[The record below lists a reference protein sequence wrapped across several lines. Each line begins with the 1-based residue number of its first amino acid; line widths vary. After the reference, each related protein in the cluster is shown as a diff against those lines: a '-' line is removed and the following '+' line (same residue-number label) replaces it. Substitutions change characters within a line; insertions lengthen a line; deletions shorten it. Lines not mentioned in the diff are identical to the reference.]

1 MTEQL
6 SRKQVEWLRDAATEF
21 ASTQMKMTMKPEEVL
36 QLTTALLAG
45 MDSKPVAKVE
55 TVGVCWY
62 ADNGV
67 PRKPAVGAA
76 LYAAAPAPVV
86 PGELHPDTQKLVADF
101 CAALAEKLYKAQ
113 LKYGYDADWKQDGW
127 PSQCQA
133 HFHQHIAKGDPRDV
147 AAYCA
152 FMWYHGWKTEAAKP
166 APVAVTKKSNTDYL
180 DTLALD
186 TAREIMCDV
195 NRRAD
200 FLGGDIQLLSHIQC
214 RIDEAFRAAMLKA
227 EPVMPAAVADQTAAK
242 EKLLELLQRG
252 IDFQSADIPV
262 NATSAPM
269 QPLEF
274 DDRGTL
280 RFKENKIVRRL
291 LDYSKQR
298 GYGLNEIALEDFTD
312 DDRMQLAQLIG
323 YSLSGYGELSYVSDE
338 SWERAAAATPEKEE

>member
-6 SRKQVEWLRDAATEF
+6 SRRQIEWLRDAATEF

-76 LYAAAPAPVV
+76 LYAAVPAPVM

-152 FMWYHGWKTEAAKP
+152 FMWYHGWKTKP
-166 APVAVTKKSNTDYL
+166 APVAVPDREQIRGNHAKWSQETFGNVGPLGPLKHLSKE
-180 DTLALD
+180 ALEAAAEPGD
-186 TAREIMCDV
+186 LSEWADMQFLLWDAQ
-195 NRRAD
+195 RRAGITD
-200 FLGGDIQLLSHIQC
+200 EQIMQAMIDKLEVNKARQWPEPKDGEPRMHIK
-214 RIDEAFRAAMLKA
+214 AAP
-227 EPVMPAAVADQTAAK
+227 EQ
-242 EKLLELLQRG
+242 
-252 IDFQSADIPV
+252 
-262 NATSAPM
+262 
-269 QPLEF
+269 
-274 DDRGTL
+274 
-280 RFKENKIVRRL
+280 
-291 LDYSKQR
+291 
-298 GYGLNEIALEDFTD
+298 
-312 DDRMQLAQLIG
+312 
-323 YSLSGYGELSYVSDE
+323 GE
-338 SWERAAAATPEKEE
+338 